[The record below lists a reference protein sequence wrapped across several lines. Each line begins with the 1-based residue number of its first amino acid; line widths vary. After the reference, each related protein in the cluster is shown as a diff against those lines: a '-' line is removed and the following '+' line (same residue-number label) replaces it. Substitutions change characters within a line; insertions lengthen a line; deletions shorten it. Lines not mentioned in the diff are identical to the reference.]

1 MSDFSIDEIKRR
13 MDGALASLKSE
24 FQGLRTGRANINLL
38 DPIMVDAYG
47 STVPLNQVASVSAPE
62 PRMLVVT
69 VWDKGTVVS
78 VEKAIRNS
86 GLGLNPIVDGM
97 SLRLPIPP
105 LNEERRR
112 DLVKLAAKYAEAA
125 RVAIRNVRRDGMDML
140 KKNEKDGKISEDE
153 HKKLSLNV
161 QEATDSFVKQADALL
176 KTKEERDYAGLR
188 WDASNLMI
196 QKKMK
201 RVKGKC
207 LHTLRL
213 LWMVMGAGQRRAICH
228 EFLVIMQVSK
238 L

>member
-13 MDGALASLKSE
+13 MEGALAALKAE

-38 DPIMVDAYG
+38 DPIVVDAYG

-125 RVAIRNVRRDGMDML
+125 RVAIRNVRRDGMDGL

-153 HKKLSLNV
+153 HKKLSTNV
-161 QEATDSFVKQADALL
+161 QEATDSFVKQVDALL
-176 KTKEERDYAGLR
+176 KTKEE
-188 WDASNLMI
+188 
-196 QKKMK
+196 
-201 RVKGKC
+201 
-207 LHTLRL
+207 
-213 LWMVMGAGQRRAICH
+213 
-228 EFLVIMQVSK
+228 EIMQV
-238 L
+238 